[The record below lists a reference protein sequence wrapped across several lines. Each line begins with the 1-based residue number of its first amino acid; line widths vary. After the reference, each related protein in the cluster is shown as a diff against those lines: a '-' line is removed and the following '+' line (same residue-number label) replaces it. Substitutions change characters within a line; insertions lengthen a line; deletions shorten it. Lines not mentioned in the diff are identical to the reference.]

1 MGIVA
6 ESEDSKKDR
15 CEWNGMG
22 LAGTRGASDRI
33 VMREERMVHSPWLL
47 FLVRFLRSSLRSCA
61 NPNSKSFSL
70 IFGFGRFILRP
81 VKIKSTGS
89 IERAQCSFDFYSVVG
104 SADDSGRQRL
114 RGRIACGTNVGD
126 DRQRFQRDLKLES
139 IKAYEGALPYLRVTQ
154 AKCNSCVDQIVARE
168 IPISIGSGSRHL
180 VANFVQN
187 DTTKKAPRDKTEI
200 PSQFRRF
207 RNGIFADAYYLRVD

>member
-47 FLVRFLRSSLRSCA
+47 FLARFLRSSLRSCA

-89 IERAQCSFDFYSVVG
+89 VQRGRTRCSFDFYSVVSG
-104 SADDSGRQRL
+104 RHGADDRK
-114 RGRIACGTNVGD
+114 
-126 DRQRFQRDLKLES
+126 DRQASWESHRLETES
-139 IKAYEGALPYLRVTQ
+139 I
-154 AKCNSCVDQIVARE
+154 E
-168 IPISIGSGSRHL
+168 ILGGFKVRI
-180 VANFVQN
+180 N
-187 DTTKKAPRDKTEI
+187 
-200 PSQFRRF
+200 
-207 RNGIFADAYYLRVD
+207 

>member
-47 FLVRFLRSSLRSCA
+47 FLDRFLRSSLRSCA

-89 IERAQCSFDFYSVVG
+89 VGRTRCSFDFYNVV
-104 SADDSGRQRL
+104 SAGAVARMTGRQ
-114 RGRIACGTNVGD
+114 ASW
-126 DRQRFQRDLKLES
+126 ES
-139 IKAYEGALPYLRVTQ
+139 RM
-154 AKCNSCVDQIVARE
+154 
-168 IPISIGSGSRHL
+168 
-180 VANFVQN
+180 
-187 DTTKKAPRDKTEI
+187 RDKPETI
-200 PSQFRRF
+200 DRDFS
-207 RNGIFADAYYLRVD
+207 GT

>member
-47 FLVRFLRSSLRSCA
+47 FLARFLRSSLRSCA

-81 VKIKSTGS
+81 AKIKSTGS
-89 IERAQCSFDFYSVVG
+89 VEQTQCSFDFYSVVG
-104 SADDSGRQRL
+104 RRRSADDTEAGF
-114 RGRIACGTNVGD
+114 VGESHAGQAVD
-126 DRQRFQRDLKLES
+126 EIVRDFK
-139 IKAYEGALPYLRVTQ
+139 
-154 AKCNSCVDQIVARE
+154 
-168 IPISIGSGSRHL
+168 
-180 VANFVQN
+180 
-187 DTTKKAPRDKTEI
+187 
-200 PSQFRRF
+200 
-207 RNGIFADAYYLRVD
+207 GI